1 MLVELDVE
9 LLVQRPSVEAGD
21 LAIDIVHQRRRH
33 VVVDDRVEADLG
45 QRIAQLGRSM
55 VERPGLV
62 RELGSEI
69 DNRDRA
75 SIGHGFGRHAV
86 TSPTAAIVLSPAC
99 LFHHILESG
108 PRSTSRTARRA
119 GSSSIALRFRP
130 GDLPLLNAL
139 KGAILASKPA
149 SAS

>member
-21 LAIDIVHQRRRH
+21 LAIDLVHQRRGH
-33 VVVDDRVEADLG
+33 AVVDDRVEADLG

-86 TSPTAAIVLSPAC
+86 TSPTAAIVLSP
-99 LFHHILESG
+99 FSREPSG
-108 PRSTSRTARRA
+108 LRA
-119 GSSSIALRFRP
+119 SAPPSSSRRS
-130 GDLPLLNAL
+130 GGNSPLSFS
-139 KGAILASKPA
+139 II
-149 SAS
+149 

>member
-99 LFHHILESG
+99 LFHHILESEFG
-108 PRSTSRTARRA
+108 GSQFLLRARVGDTDKLQHLRLLPVAARPCLRSHASAT
-119 GSSSIALRFRP
+119 ALRR
-130 GDLPLLNAL
+130 
-139 KGAILASKPA
+139 
-149 SAS
+149 